1 VFTGSGIS
9 VPAGLSTFSDA
20 GGLYERARKR
30 HKLRDGMDL
39 FKYSFYNKNPA
50 ACNSFMAQIAAE
62 IRGAKPTDTHRA
74 LAKLEASGRLRRH
87 VTMNIDG
94 LAHDAGMST
103 WSPDCHQGTT
113 LELHGT
119 AREVVCTGCGHRATA
134 SKAVT
139 KQLKD
144 TMPVICESCG
154 GGPVRWRVLLYG
166 EPDDEQSMVVDPG
179 SLQLVEADAVQ
190 VDLIVWAGISFEQS
204 ATTEYFKLVQR
215 ALVQA
220 HRNTPMAIINPAPEA
235 LFNIQSSVFNV
246 EGLDLLPV
254 NQTSDTAFE
263 SYLNSTC

>member
-1 VFTGSGIS
+1 MGGGSTASCTLEMEPRRSQRRKRQEAVSGDDQRFVSLLADGNNKVLVFTGSGIS

-166 EPDDEQSMVVDPG
+166 EPDDEQ
-179 SLQLVEADAVQ
+179 
-190 VDLIVWAGISFEQS
+190 
-204 ATTEYFKLVQR
+204 KH
-215 ALVQA
+215 A
-220 HRNTPMAIINPAPEA
+220 HGYH
-235 LFNIQSSVFNV
+235 QSS
-246 EGLDLLPV
+246 
-254 NQTSDTAFE
+254 A
-263 SYLNSTC
+263 